1 MSNRRAIRTDQI
13 NKSPLN
19 LLNKQYR
26 ATTYGAKDE
35 EELKDMGTFISSNW
49 HINPTLRWINENHTF
64 LSNVKVAGYDNAHS
78 FRQHLWDMLNTYEQ
92 SQEYQY
98 FYQMVQ
104 ESYLDFIFEAWL
116 SPSARGELF
125 NKAIAIKDAFANGFA
140 QEKISEMIDEYKD
153 NIVIPLLNGSI
164 NPAVE
169 GMGRFFCNFGG
180 HSQHYTFNGVHEIK
194 HLRQRLLSYQ
204 PNNEF
209 LVAGLDSVKEQYF
222 EYLINNNP
230 LLYLRITQ
238 WAILFNL
245 NPKIKI
251 IANVTTS
258 RHQSNTAF
266 YDCEE
271 KNEIANAN
279 YNKVFYT
286 PITHFVLNENG
297 DNMVSILKAYQ
308 GVKAFQESIV
318 KTMED
323 VKAAVAVAEK
333 DYNNNAELTAD
344 SIKNNFHDVLNAANV
359 DDYDEVIQWVSWAIT
374 DTHGYGA
381 AWNFTFEYHDFE
393 RNMDYHMVS
402 NRKHPYATII
412 DLDLITWLTDAHRS
426 QIGNAHRLSLQTL
439 RENHNYA
446 LSHLAQQMSNLVV
459 AFDASI
465 VVKNDTFRKIMQ

>member
-13 NKSPLN
+13 NKTPLN
-19 LLNKQYR
+19 LLDKHNGAK
-26 ATTYGAKDE
+26 TYGAKDDE
-35 EELKDMGTFISSNW
+35 EVKVIGSFINSNW
-49 HINPTLRWINENHTF
+49 NVNPTLRWMNENHTF
-64 LSNVKVAGYDNAHS
+64 LSNVKVAGYENAHG
-78 FRQHLWDMLNTYEQ
+78 FQQHLWDMLNTYDQ

-104 ESYLDFIFEAWL
+104 ESYLDFIFEEML
-116 SPSARGELF
+116 SPSVRGELF

-140 QEKISEMIDEYKD
+140 QEKISEMINEYKD
-153 NIVIPLLNGSI
+153 NIVIPLLDGTI
-164 NPAVE
+164 NPVVE
-169 GMGRFFCNFGG
+169 GMGQFFCNFGWNT
-180 HSQHYTFNGVHEIK
+180 QHYTFNGVHEIK
-194 HLRQRLLSYQ
+194 DLRHRLLSYQ
-204 PNNEF
+204 PKNEF

-238 WAILFNL
+238 WAELFAL
-245 NPKIKI
+245 NPTIKI

-258 RHQSNTAF
+258 RYQSKTAF
-266 YDCEE
+266 YDCEG
-271 KNEIANAN
+271 KNEVANAN

-286 PITHFVLNENG
+286 PITQFVKNGNG
-297 DNMVSILKAYQ
+297 DNMVSIHKAFQ

-318 KTMED
+318 KTTED
-323 VKAAVAVAEK
+323 VKGAVVVAEK

-344 SIKNNFHDVLNAANV
+344 SIKNNFHNVLNAANV
-359 DDYDEVIQWVSWAIT
+359 DDYDEVVQWISWVVTDIQDFPVT
-374 DTHGYGA
+374 
-381 AWNFTFEYHDFE
+381 WNFTIEYHDFS
-393 RNMDYHMVS
+393 RNIDYNMVS

-426 QIGNAHRLSLQTL
+426 QIGNAHRLSLQRL

-446 LSHLAQQMSNLVV
+446 ISRLAQQMSDLVV
-459 AFDASI
+459 AFDESM

>member
-1 MSNRRAIRTDQI
+1 
-13 NKSPLN
+13 
-19 LLNKQYR
+19 
-26 ATTYGAKDE
+26 
-35 EELKDMGTFISSNW
+35 MG
-49 HINPTLRWINENHTF
+49 
-64 LSNVKVAGYDNAHS
+64 
-78 FRQHLWDMLNTYEQ
+78 Q
-92 SQEYQY
+92 
-98 FYQMVQ
+98 
-104 ESYLDFIFEAWL
+104 
-116 SPSARGELF
+116 
-125 NKAIAIKDAFANGFA
+125 
-140 QEKISEMIDEYKD
+140 
-153 NIVIPLLNGSI
+153 
-164 NPAVE
+164 
-169 GMGRFFCNFGG
+169 FFCNFGG

-204 PNNEF
+204 PKNEF

-258 RHQSNTAF
+258 RYQSNTAF

-279 YNKVFYT
+279 RNKVFYT

-318 KTMED
+318 KTMEG

-381 AWNFTFEYHDFE
+381 AWNFTFLYHDFE
-393 RNMDYHMVS
+393 RNMDFTMVS

-465 VVKNDTFRKIMQ
+465 VVKNDTFHKIMQ